1 MTRRAGPPQFRA
13 ALLVAPLAAPFAVLL
28 GCAVR
33 AAVTTRA
40 TPDGVNPVVG
50 VAFLAGVLVVYGS
63 PLSYGATLFILWPI
77 AAILRHARVFSWWA
91 LTLTG
96 SVGGV
101 LLFLLYVHALEPR
114 GTTDFFPGV
123 GAAAGA
129 ATGWVFW
136 YIASRRVSGD
146 ATD

>member
-1 MTRRAGPPQFRA
+1 
-13 ALLVAPLAAPFAVLL
+13 
-28 GCAVR
+28 
-33 AAVTTRA
+33 
-40 TPDGVNPVVG
+40 
-50 VAFLAGVLVVYGS
+50 
-63 PLSYGATLFILWPI
+63 
-77 AAILRHARVFSWWA
+77 
-91 LTLTG
+91 
-96 SVGGV
+96 VGGV
-101 LLFLLYVHALEPR
+101 LLFPLYVHALEPR